1 MRAYEGRL
9 VETTGDGILATFD
22 GPGRAIRC
30 AADLRRELE
39 RVALPIRAGLHAG
52 ELELR
57 GDRVGGL
64 AVHIGA
70 RVLAEAKSGEV
81 LVSRTV
87 RDLVVG
93 SEIAFDDR
101 GVHNLKGVDGE
112 WQLYALA
119 E

>member
-1 MRAYEGRL
+1 MLFRSRRRS
-9 VETTGDGILATFD
+9 TTEIYTLSLHD
-22 GPGRAIRC
+22 
-30 AADLRRELE
+30 
-39 RVALPIRAGLHAG
+39 ALPIRAGLHAG

>member
-39 RVALPIRAGLHAG
+39 RVALPIHAG